1 MDRHS
6 EIRNAY
12 KHMGGEATFYDGMIT
27 CSTFIG
33 TLVSRLVWG
42 LNREKAQRY
51 QELALSAIPA
61 DFAGKLLE
69 VPVGTG
75 IITMPK
81 YQTLGKAKI
90 TCLDYSPDMMARA
103 QRLAEKLEI
112 PNIDFV
118 QGDVGNLT
126 FQDESF
132 DVVLS
137 LNGFHVFPDKEAAYR
152 ETFRVLKPGGVFCG
166 CCAAMKENWRTDFV
180 LKRVYTPMGY
190 CTPPFETAASLKARL
205 EKMYRQVE
213 LTTVESMAVFRA
225 VK

>member
-12 KHMGGEATFYDGMIT
+12 KHMGGDATFYDGMIT

-51 QELALSAIPA
+51 QKLALSAIPA

-81 YQTLGKAKI
+81 YQTLGNAQI
-90 TCLDYSPDMMARA
+90 TCLDYSQDMMARA
-103 QRLAEKLEI
+103 QRLA
-112 PNIDFV
+112 
-118 QGDVGNLT
+118 
-126 FQDESF
+126 
-132 DVVLS
+132 
-137 LNGFHVFPDKEAAYR
+137 
-152 ETFRVLKPGGVFCG
+152 
-166 CCAAMKENWRTDFV
+166 
-180 LKRVYTPMGY
+180 
-190 CTPPFETAASLKARL
+190 
-205 EKMYRQVE
+205 
-213 LTTVESMAVFRA
+213 
-225 VK
+225 